1 MVGPRLSDVDPIHLV
16 IESEKEAVVFVE
28 EVSEIAVDLNLVATF
43 DMTLVGDELVYLNE
57 VLKLKVKRSRLNNV
71 VV

>member
-28 EVSEIAVDLNLVATF
+28 EVSEIAVYLNLVATF